1 MKIVQAN
8 LIASSWGE
16 DRRWHSRRRN
26 SSAAEKKKWPEKLE
40 AAKSNLCGITYAIF
54 SSGSLRDTLRY
65 NRFIH
70 HKYSCVPWELF
81 CWQLHYNA
89 SQIIITL
96 DQSLLVAEDSS
107 CVLLVFAHPQNPLI
121 AHSSPSEMFWLLKS
135 PSIYITEI

>member
-1 MKIVQAN
+1 MARKTRGCKR
-8 LIASSWGE
+8 L
-16 DRRWHSRRRN
+16 
-26 SSAAEKKKWPEKLE
+26 
-40 AAKSNLCGITYAIF
+40 SNLCGITYAIF